1 MLLIWVLALVL
12 GAAETLPA
20 QSGNLQI
27 YWIDVEGGAA
37 TLTVSPSGESMLV
50 DTGYAVDGDRDAKRI
65 YAAAKDAG
73 LSKID
78 SVVISHFHGDHVGGL
93 AALAKMIP
101 IGTYF
106 DHGDT
111 VDPVDKER
119 LDGYKIVSAD
129 KRTVV
134 KPGDQVPLRGLQA
147 LVVASDGKLLEST
160 VNGGGPNAL
169 CANAEHKAS
178 AGGENQRTVGLL
190 LTYGKFTFLNLIDL
204 DWERDMAMACPRNLF
219 GKVTMYQTSRHGGFD
234 GAGAPAFLEAIQ
246 PQVVVVNNGPRKGL
260 GAVDERV
267 RSLTPPGAQTTPYE
281 QVAFLRLSKLP
292 RSEGIWQIH
301 RSLLD
306 PDPNH
311 NTAENMIANLGDT
324 ENCEGHWIKASVGSD
339 GKFTVTNGRNGF
351 SKAYTAR

>member
-1 MLLIWVLALVL
+1 MLLIWVLALAL

-20 QSGNLQI
+20 QSGNLEI

-37 TLTVSPSGESMLV
+37 TLTISPSGESMLV
-50 DTGYAVDGDRDAKRI
+50 DTGYPGDRDAKRI
-65 YAAAKDAG
+65 YAAAKAAG

-78 SVVISHFHGDHVGGL
+78 SVVTSHFHGDHVGGL

-101 IGTYF
+101 IGRYF

-111 VDPVDKER
+111 VEQAADRER
-119 LDGYKIVSAD
+119 YESYKIVAAG
-129 KRTVV
+129 KRTIVR
-134 KPGDQVPLRGLQA
+134 PGNNIPLGGVQA
-147 LVVASDGKLLEST
+147 LVVASDGKVLESS

-169 CANAEHKAS
+169 CANAERKAPAAS
-178 AGGENQRTVGLL
+178 ENQRTVGLL

-204 DWERDMAMACPRNLF
+204 DWERDMAMACPNNLF

-234 GAGAPAFLEAIQ
+234 GAGAPAFLGAIQ

-260 GAVDERV
+260 GAVDDRV
-267 RSLTPPGAQTTPYE
+267 RSLTPDAAPYE
-281 QVAFLRLSKLP
+281 RVAYLRLAKLP
-292 RSEGIWQIH
+292 RTEGIWQIH

-311 NTAENMIANLGDT
+311 NTAENMIANLGET

-339 GKFTVTNGRNGF
+339 GRFTVTNGRNGF
-351 SKAYTAR
+351 SKTYTAR

>member
-1 MLLIWVLALVL
+1 MLLIWVLTLVL

-20 QSGNLQI
+20 QSRNLEI

-37 TLTVSPSGESMLV
+37 TLTVAPSGESMLV
-50 DTGYAVDGDRDAKRI
+50 DTGYAVGDRDAKRI

-73 LSKID
+73 LTRID
-78 SVVISHFHGDHVGGL
+78 SVVTSHFHGDHVGGL

-101 IGTYF
+101 IGRYF
-106 DHGDT
+106 DHGNT
-111 VDPVDKER
+111 VDQPDRER
-119 LDGYKIVSAD
+119 FENYKIVSAG
-129 KRTVV
+129 KRTIVR
-134 KPGDQVPLRGLQA
+134 PGDRVPMGGVQA
-147 LVVASDGKLLEST
+147 LVVASDGKVLERA
-160 VNGGGPNAL
+160 VNGGGPNPL
-169 CANAEHKAS
+169 CANAERKAS
-178 AGGENQRTVGLL
+178 AGGENQRTVGVL

-204 DWERDMAMACPRNLF
+204 DWERDMAMACPNNLF

-267 RSLTPPGAQTTPYE
+267 RSLMPGAAAYE
-281 QVAFLRLSKLP
+281 RVAYLRLSKLP
-292 RSEGIWQIH
+292 RVEGIWQIH

-311 NTAENMIANLGDT
+311 NTAENMIANLGET
-324 ENCEGHWIKASVGSD
+324 ENCEGHWIKASVGAD
-339 GKFTVTNGRNGF
+339 GKFTITNGRNGF
-351 SKAYTAR
+351 SKTYAAR